1 MFTFLVKR
9 LFQAVIVMFVISLV
23 AFSIQD
29 NLGDPLR
36 EMVGQSVSEAERQA
50 LRDELGLNDP
60 FHQKYARFVGNAVQ
74 GDLGTSY
81 FFKRPAV
88 DVILDKLVATLELV
102 IGATIIIIVCSIPLG
117 VYSAIHPRSVF
128 TKIIMA
134 GSSIGISVP
143 VFLTAIM
150 LMYVFSIELGWFPSF
165 GRGDTVNILGWESGF
180 FTLDG
185 LSHLV
190 LPSIALSSIMLPL
203 FIRLVRSEM
212 LEALST
218 EYVKFARAKGMP
230 EKTVQYRHA
239 LKNTMLPLVTVG
251 GVQIG
256 TMVAYTILTETVFQ
270 WPGTG
275 FLFLEAINRVDT
287 PLITA
292 YVIFVGLLFVV
303 TNTIVDLVY
312 GLINPT
318 VNLTGKGHKHGTDD
332 IKSAFSLAAVF
343 SVRFFLLL

>member
-1 MFTFLVKR
+1 MFTFLIKR
-9 LFQAVIVMFVISLV
+9 FFQALVVMFVISLV

-36 EMVGQSVSEAERQA
+36 ELVGQSVSEDERQI

-60 FHQKYARFVGNAVQ
+60 FPVKYTRFIANAAH

-81 FFKRPAV
+81 FFKKPV
-88 DVILDKLVATLELV
+88 VEVILDKFEATFELV
-102 IGATIIIIVCSIPLG
+102 FGAALIIIFVAIPLG
-117 VYSAIHPRSVF
+117 VYSAIHPKSTW
-128 TKIIMA
+128 TKVIMA
-134 GSSIGISVP
+134 LSSLGISVP

-150 LMYVFSIELGWFPSF
+150 LMYLFSIELQWLPSY
-165 GRGDTVNILGWESGF
+165 GRGATVNILGWETGYLSK
-180 FTLDG
+180 DG
-185 LSHLV
+185 LLHLI
-190 LPSIALSSIMLPL
+190 LPCISLASIMLPL

-212 LEALST
+212 LEALGS
-218 EYVKFARAKGMP
+218 EYVKFATAKGLAMN
-230 EKTVQYRHA
+230 KVHYQHA
-239 LKNTMLPLVTVG
+239 LKNTMLPVLTVG

-292 YVIFVGLLFVV
+292 YVIFVGLIFVV
-303 TNTIVDLVY
+303 TNTIVDLLY
-312 GLINPT
+312 GVVDPT
-318 VNLTGKGHKHGTDD
+318 VNITGKG
-332 IKSAFSLAAVF
+332 A
-343 SVRFFLLL
+343 